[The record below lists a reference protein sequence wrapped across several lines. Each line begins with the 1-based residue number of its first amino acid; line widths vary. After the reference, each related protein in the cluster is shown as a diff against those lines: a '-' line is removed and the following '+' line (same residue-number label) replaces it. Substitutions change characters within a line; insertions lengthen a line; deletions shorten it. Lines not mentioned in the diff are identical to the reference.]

1 MQKYLLT
8 LVITTVVLV
17 IPLQAEDVSFTAT
30 APDAVAN
37 GQTFQLVY
45 SVNAS
50 AKELR
55 IPEIPDFEIVAG
67 PFQSKSASTQIV
79 NGNIMH
85 SMSLRFTYTLLPKK
99 EGTFTIPAATIM
111 VDKQKYS
118 SNTLTIKVLPAEE
131 TTPSNNNIGISA
143 QKTQAQNQKFKL
155 AVYATGN
162 MEIPLKNI
170 AQNTASTEL
179 VNGGRYQMIERS
191 SEFLKI
197 VSTEQNYQR
206 SGEVDDNQIAE
217 LGKQYGADCVCVVD
231 ITILDTYLYVA
242 TRMIDVV
249 KATSQS
255 AGDAE
260 NTNYSTPADLR
271 KCVIASVKKMEGIKN
286 NSEQSV
292 REKEQSNQM
301 AGVFGQQK
309 TGEGSSGGNTWS
321 LNNRTLISPLY
332 KPVYN
337 SDEEGIIFVSICVN
351 ENGDVVAAS
360 IASGTTISDKNLL
373 NASISAAKKIKF
385 SSGTNVIIG
394 TIRYNFKLN

>member
-1 MQKYLLT
+1 MKKYLLT
-8 LVITTVVLV
+8 FVITTVVFV
-17 IPLQAEDVSFTAT
+17 IPL
-30 APDAVAN
+30 
-37 GQTFQLVY
+37 
-45 SVNAS
+45 
-50 AKELR
+50 
-55 IPEIPDFEIVAG
+55 
-67 PFQSKSASTQIV
+67 
-79 NGNIMH
+79 
-85 SMSLRFTYTLLPKK
+85 
-99 EGTFTIPAATIM
+99 
-111 VDKQKYS
+111 
-118 SNTLTIKVLPAEE
+118 
-131 TTPSNNNIGISA
+131 
-143 QKTQAQNQKFKL
+143 QAQNQKFKL

-162 MEIPLKNI
+162 MEMPLKNI

-231 ITILDTYLYVA
+231 ITYLDTYLYVA

-309 TGEGSSGGNTWS
+309 QGSSGGNSWS
-321 LNNRTLISPLY
+321 LNNRTLKSPLY
-332 KPVYN
+332 KPYYN
-337 SDEEGIIFVSICVN
+337 SDEEGRIVVSICVN
-351 ENGDVVAAS
+351 ENGDVIAAS
-360 IASGTTISDKNLL
+360 IASETTISDHGLR
-373 NASISAAKKIKF
+373 NAAINAAKKTKF

-394 TIRYNFKLN
+394 TITYNFKLN